1 MKNSLFMKNP
11 NMASTLFHG
20 ESERRHFATPS
31 QGAWGNTLI
40 KADAV

>member
-1 MKNSLFMKNP
+1 MDGFDLWEVI
-11 NMASTLFHG
+11 G